1 MNLGSILNE
10 KQIVPEMRASEHW
23 PAITELVGHLAS
35 QDLLQG
41 ETSDNILAAL
51 KDREEKTSTGIGH
64 GVAIPHAFSEKTESV
79 IAVFGRSEE
88 GIEFD
93 SIDNA
98 PVKFIVL
105 FIVPRD
111 QYHLHLRTLAAI
123 AKLLNNAEIRSQLT
137 DAKDAGGL
145 LEVLSR
151 RAPGN

>member
-10 KQIVPEMRASEHW
+10 KQIVPQMRASEHW
-23 PAITELVGHLAS
+23 PAIAELVDHLAQ

-41 ETSDNILAAL
+41 ETAEDVLAAL

-93 SIDNA
+93 AIDNA

-105 FIVPRD
+105 FVVPRD

-123 AKLLNNAEIRSQLT
+123 AKLLNNAEIRAQLNA
-137 DAKDAGGL
+137 AKDAAGL

>member
-10 KQIVPEMRASEHW
+10 TQIVPNMQATEHW
-23 PAITELVGHLAS
+23 PAIAELVGHLES
-35 QDLLQG
+35 HDLLQG
-41 ETSDNILAAL
+41 ESPDDILDAL

-88 GIEFD
+88 GIDFD
-93 SIDNA
+93 AIDNA

-123 AKLLNNAEIRSQLT
+123 AKLLNNAEVRAQLST
-137 DAKDAGGL
+137 AADPAGI